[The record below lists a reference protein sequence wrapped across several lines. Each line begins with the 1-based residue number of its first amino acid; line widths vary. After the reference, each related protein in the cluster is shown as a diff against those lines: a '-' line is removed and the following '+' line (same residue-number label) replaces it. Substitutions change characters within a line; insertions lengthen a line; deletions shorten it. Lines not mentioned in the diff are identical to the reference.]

1 MLYYTV
7 HFSYCRYVKCKNV
20 GMREELIMSKEE
32 TEEMRKK
39 AMLVK
44 LTKIQSGRLPLT
56 KYQKRVKQLSG

>member
-1 MLYYTV
+1 
-7 HFSYCRYVKCKNV
+7 
-20 GMREELIMSKEE
+20 MREELIMSKEE

-44 LTKIQSGRLPLT
+44 LTKIQSGRLPMT